1 MGTRLYFNFHPD
13 AVHTDALFMQQ
24 IDLVVRDLGD
34 RCKLNATP
42 SPVSEGVPPVL
53 TPARTQAPQAR
64 ALAPV
69 PAPTPIPSPA
79 PASARSS
86 CAPVAST
93 SSDFAPVPM
102 IHQRDVDDASLVH
115 VLLQGQEKIRQE
127 AKAEMQKQEAKFE
140 KKLLDMREEAK
151 VERAEMEAKLESKLA
166 EQKAQ
171 MDAKRIEQQL
181 PALQS
186 RVEAMHAAD
195 LLSDDELF
203 SIEDVIADLGLASDD
218 TRLGQLIMLSSRLVG
233 DAALSRQ
240 IRRKIL

>member
-1 MGTRLYFNFHPD
+1 M
-13 AVHTDALFMQQ
+13 
-24 IDLVVRDLGD
+24 
-34 RCKLNATP
+34 
-42 SPVSEGVPPVL
+42 
-53 TPARTQAPQAR
+53 
-64 ALAPV
+64 
-69 PAPTPIPSPA
+69 
-79 PASARSS
+79 
-86 CAPVAST
+86 
-93 SSDFAPVPM
+93 
-102 IHQRDVDDASLVH
+102 DDASLVH

-171 MDAKRIEQQL
+171 LDAKLAEQKAQMDAKRIDQQL

-195 LLSDDELF
+195 LLSDEELF